1 MPREGNIVLPGRTV
15 TVRRRWLNGRVPT
28 PSVPLVHPVHRFAH
42 HEIDFR
48 RRIVTMAV
56 VNRTPDSFYDDG
68 AGAVLEDALAQ
79 AHAAA
84 DAGAEWV
91 DVGGVPF
98 APGAELDPAEEA
110 ARVVPLIAALRS
122 GDGAGSSE
130 ASRRLILSADTFQ
143 PAVAEAALAAG
154 ADVVNDTTGLFH
166 ADLGRVVAAAG
177 AHLVVTHSLAH
188 VRGPRA
194 VVPRPTYGDV
204 VREVRDHL
212 RRTVDRAVALGVPEE
227 RIIVDPGHDL
237 NKNTRHTLEITRRL
251 DEIATLGLPVL
262 AAVSNKDFIGESLG
276 RHRHERLPGSL
287 AAAAACVYGGARIL
301 RMHDADASVSAARML
316 ECVFGWR
323 QPARLVHNMGAEN
336 PPPDRSTLAG
346 HRAHRGGRA

>member
-1 MPREGNIVLPGRTV
+1 M
-15 TVRRRWLNGRVPT
+15 
-28 PSVPLVHPVHRFAH
+28 
-42 HEIDFR
+42 
-48 RRIVTMAV
+48 
-56 VNRTPDSFYDDG
+56 
-68 AGAVLEDALAQ
+68 
-79 AHAAA
+79 
-84 DAGAEWV
+84 
-91 DVGGVPF
+91 
-98 APGAELDPAEEA
+98 
-110 ARVVPLIAALRS
+110 
-122 GDGAGSSE
+122 
-130 ASRRLILSADTFQ
+130 
-143 PAVAEAALAAG
+143 AEAALAAG

-204 VREVRDHL
+204 VTEVRDHL

-251 DEIATLGLPVL
+251 DEIAALGLPVL
-262 AAVSNKDFIGESLG
+262 AAVSNKDFIGESLD

-323 QPARLVHNMGAEN
+323 QPARLVHNMGQEN
-336 PPPDRSTLAG
+336 PPPDRSTLTER
-346 HRAHRGGRA
+346 RARRGVRA